1 MKNPLLVPTLFTLL
15 VAILGSCTL
24 PTVSSTQATATPI
37 PSTPTLEAT
46 PLPPPTELGL
56 AENPLILA
64 LTPSA
69 NTPEQI
75 NAAHEIAAQM
85 MERTGYVIVT
95 IVPDSYAALMDA
107 LENGNAHIVLLD
119 PLSYALAYQEDL
131 VRARFAVVKDGKT
144 EYGMQFLAPRKDGY
158 ISYFDNVPGENTVD
172 LKTALAQFNDKKPCW
187 SEETSPSGY
196 VLPLGLLNQAL
207 VQTRPAAFV
216 GGQTTV
222 VRSLYLGGICD
233 FGASYIDARKFPS
246 LENEYPDLVEQVIV
260 VWRTPEI
267 IPYEVLSFS
276 TQMPQPMR
284 DLFNSII
291 PAIFQTNAGN
301 AAFKTA
307 YDIDALQGVNDGDF
321 KDFHAAVKESRL
333 DLLLLMNK

>member
-1 MKNPLLVPTLFTLL
+1 V
-15 VAILGSCTL
+15 
-24 PTVSSTQATATPI
+24 
-37 PSTPTLEAT
+37 T
-46 PLPPPTELGL
+46 PLPPTAELGL

-64 LTPSA
+64 LAPSA
-69 NTPEQI
+69 NSPEQI
-75 NAAHEIAAQM
+75 NAAHEIAAQL

-95 IVPDSYAALMDA
+95 IVPDSYADLVDA

-119 PLSYALAYQEDL
+119 PLSYALAYQKDL
-131 VRARFAVVKDGKT
+131 VRAQFAVVNDGKT
-144 EYGMQFLAPRKDGY
+144 KYGMQFLAPRRGGY
-158 ISYFDNVPGENTVD
+158 ISYFDNDIGENTTD
-172 LKTALAQFNDKKPCW
+172 IKTALAQFNDKKSCW
-187 SEETSPSGY
+187 SDETSPSGY
-196 VLPLGLLNQAL
+196 VIPLGLLNQAQ

-222 VRSLYLGGICD
+222 VRSLYIGGICD

-284 DLFNSII
+284 DLFNSLI
-291 PAIFQTNAGN
+291 PAIFQTDAGN

-307 YDIDALQGVNDGDF
+307 YNIDALQGVNDGDF
-321 KDFHAAVKESRL
+321 KDFHVIVEESRV
-333 DLLLLMNK
+333 DLVLMIRK